1 MKKYETPQETINPN
15 GIGGDEE
22 KNYKHDAYGMIGIS
36 VVTHNNLTLFGSDLD
51 HGQSIRFCLKRAQLT
66 RRHAND
72 WIHAESGVPIV
83 EFTLSQHQFA
93 ELITSPNRGDGVP
106 CTIDYAPARGSKTE
120 MMPGI
125 KNFQSKAEIL
135 RNDVRDS
142 ARKQM
147 EKIQKELAILQEVI
161 DKPSIS
167 KKDLKA
173 AMHSVKCTMD
183 NLPSNM
189 SFVVKQ
195 AEETLDK
202 AVTSAKIDVEAY
214 IGNKINQLGIEAAR
228 GLGLTQAQEAAT
240 TFLENNE

>member
-1 MKKYETPQETINPN
+1 M
-15 GIGGDEE
+15 GGDEE

-66 RRHAND
+66 RRLNND

-106 CTIDYAPARGSKTE
+106 CTIDYAPERGTPTAS
-120 MMPGI
+120 MPGI

-135 RNDVRDS
+135 RNEVKAS
-142 ARKQM
+142 AKKEM
-147 EKIQKELAILQEVI
+147 ERIQRELAILQAAIE
-161 DKPSIS
+161 KPSLS
-167 KKDLKA
+167 KKELKE

-189 SFVVKQ
+189 AFVVEQ

-202 AVTSAKIDVEAY
+202 AVTAAKIDVEAY

-240 TFLENNE
+240 TFLENNEQNS